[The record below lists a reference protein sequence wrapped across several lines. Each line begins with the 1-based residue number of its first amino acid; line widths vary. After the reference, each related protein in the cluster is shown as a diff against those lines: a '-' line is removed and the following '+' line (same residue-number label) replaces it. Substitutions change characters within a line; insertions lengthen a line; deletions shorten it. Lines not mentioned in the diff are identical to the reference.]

1 MATTLTTSYQ
11 RISTINVTY
20 GQIRTYAKYNSQS
33 TANNT
38 TTISLKTT
46 YYLSQWIEVSRG
58 TSTLDGNSK
67 SYGYTRFNAG
77 ETTLQEF
84 TRTINHNA
92 DGTSPTKNV
101 ATSWSASYGGGGS
114 TSASVVAPKILRQA
128 TITSAPDFNDEAN
141 PTIKY
146 SNPAGN
152 SVNTLMACI
161 TTASDGT
168 IRVPY
173 RDISKTGTSYTF
185 NLTDAER
192 NTLRSQTP
200 NSNTLAVKFFVR
212 TVIGSTTLYSS
223 VQKTMTIVN
232 GNPTFTH
239 SEVETNSVVS
249 DALGSTSANTIVQNL
264 SNVKVTVVP
273 SAKKSST
280 IKQVQVTHS
289 GTTYT
294 DTTSPYEFN
303 IKPLTNSLDIKV
315 TDSRGNTASQ
325 TATKTM
331 LNYAPVKIN
340 SFSFKRR
347 NPTSS
352 DIIINLD
359 ATYWNTNIG
368 DVTNAPVV
376 QWKMGSEGTLT
387 TIPSSSVTVDNTN
400 HKITVS
406 NYTLS
411 NQLVYTSGETFYI
424 YVSDAFSSTSNSMNV
439 TKGIPVFDLGDNEA
453 QVNGDLYVGNTSGS
467 DVINVLEKLQSP
479 ARADVT
485 DANITHK
492 YENNKAHM
500 QFMIA
505 TSSMTSN
512 KPAGD
517 GYIIHCGWDNS
528 GQYVGQLFIPNQ
540 TTNNRPLQF
549 RACTNGTW
557 GTWENIYREKVLYSN
572 ASGTTGTITL
582 NENYTNFTYL
592 EIFYGNPAK
601 TLMSSSKIKI
611 GTASGIEAS
620 VYTRDGTNLY
630 FNSGRW
636 TLTSPNKLTAGTMG
650 SSIIGNGGT
659 SIGSSA
665 SVYIYEVIGY
675 R

>member
-46 YYLSQWIEVSRG
+46 YYLTQWISFSSG
-58 TSTLDGNSK
+58 TSVLDGTTK
-67 SYGYTRFNAG
+67 SYGSTRFNAG

-84 TRTINHNA
+84 TRTIYHNA
-92 DGTSPTKNV
+92 DGTSPNKNV
-101 ATSWSASYGGGGS
+101 ATSWTAKYGGGGS
-114 TSASVVAPKILRQA
+114 TSADVVAPKILRQA
-128 TITSAPDFNDEAN
+128 TLTSAPDFNDEAN
-141 PTIKY
+141 PIIKY
-146 SNPAGN
+146 TNPAGN
-152 SVNTLMACI
+152 SVTTLQACI
-161 TTASDGT
+161 TTWSDGT

-185 NLTDAER
+185 NLTDEER

-200 NSNTLAVKFFVR
+200 NSNTLQVGFWVK
-212 TVIGSTTLYSS
+212 TIIGGTTLFSS
-223 VQKTMTIVN
+223 AQKTMTIVN

-249 DALGSTSANTIVQNL
+249 DALGSTSADTIVQNL

-280 IKQVQVTHS
+280 IKNVQVTHS
-289 GTTYT
+289 GATTT

-303 IKPLTNSLDIKV
+303 IKPLANSLDIKV
-315 TDSRGNTASQ
+315 TDSRGNTATQ

-352 DIIINLD
+352 DIIVNLD
-359 ATYWNTNIG
+359 AVYWNTNVG
-368 DVTNAPVV
+368 SVTNAPVV

-400 HKITVS
+400 HRITVS

-411 NQLVYTSGETFYI
+411 NQLVYKSGETFYI
-424 YVSDAFSSTSNSMNV
+424 YVSDAFSSTSNNRFV

-453 QVNGDLYVGNTSGS
+453 QVNGTLYVASSSEENPRSLNKLALPVVAPSDLNDAYETGGYSHGNS
-467 DVINVLEKLQSP
+467 
-479 ARADVT
+479 
-485 DANITHK
+485 
-492 YENNKAHM
+492 
-500 QFMIA
+500 
-505 TSSMTSN
+505 TSN
-512 KPAGD
+512 RASSYGVVYTLGREKTAGNFWVNQLEVGTD
-517 GYIIHCGWDNS
+517 NRLYFRQNINDLNLNSWTSWEQIHK
-528 GQYVGQLFIPNQ
+528 
-540 TTNNRPLQF
+540 
-549 RACTNGTW
+549 
-557 GTWENIYREKVLYSN
+557 EKVLYN
-572 ASGTTGTITL
+572 NTSGATGNITL
-582 NENYTNFTYL
+582 SESAANFTYL
-592 EIFYGNPAK
+592 EIFYRD
-601 TLMSSSKIKI
+601 TSISSYNSTKIYSPNGKKI
-611 GTASGIEAS
+611 SLGVIIQGSSGTNTQFKSGIYDISGTAINQTNHKGHGQLNNNSASGA
-620 VYTRDGTNLY
+620 
-630 FNSGRW
+630 NSG
-636 TLTSPNKLTAGTMG
+636 N
-650 SSIIGNGGT
+650 
-659 SIGSSA
+659 
-665 SVYIYEVIGY
+665 YIAIVRVIGY